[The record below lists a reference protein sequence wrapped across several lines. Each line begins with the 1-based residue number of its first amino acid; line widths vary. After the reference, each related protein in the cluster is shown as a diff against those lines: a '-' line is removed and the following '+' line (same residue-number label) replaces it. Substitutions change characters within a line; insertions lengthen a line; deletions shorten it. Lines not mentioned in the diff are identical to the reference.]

1 MLTLVLSFFHQR
13 DYSGIIH
20 CPCMIFIAAT
30 AGNFEHTCFCTFR
43 TQIELLAVHVPI
55 IRFFNSQTICPR
67 HGTRRGPLKH
77 VETVSRNTEVVIIPR
92 VPRRLAGHINFG
104 TPHIFYGPALRP
116 ANANV
121 LFVFALTQKVVVP
134 PCSTWLAI
142 LCYQGTNVVGISSI
156 RSPFEIV
163 REIGNFT

>member
-20 CPCMIFIAAT
+20 CSCMIFIAAT

-67 HGTRRGPLKH
+67 HGARRGPLKH
-77 VETVSRNTEVVIIPR
+77 VETVSRDTEVVIIPR
-92 VPRRLAGHINFG
+92 VPRRLAGHINFWY
-104 TPHIFYGPALRP
+104 TAYLLWARV
-116 ANANV
+116 ATSECQCSV
-121 LFVFALTQKVVVP
+121 LFL
-134 PCSTWLAI
+134 
-142 LCYQGTNVVGISSI
+142 
-156 RSPFEIV
+156 R
-163 REIGNFT
+163 